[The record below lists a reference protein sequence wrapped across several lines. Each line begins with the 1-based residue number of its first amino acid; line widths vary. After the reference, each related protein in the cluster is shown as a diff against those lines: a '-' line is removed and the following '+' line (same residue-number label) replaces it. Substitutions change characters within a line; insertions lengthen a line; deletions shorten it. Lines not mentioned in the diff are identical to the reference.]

1 VIARTEVWARAA
13 AGSSEQRAALT
24 LIAVSHD
31 DEWLRT
37 ARRVL
42 AGRPE
47 TIGLISVGAAVDTSA
62 VSLRLAK
69 AMHRLTGQ
77 NIGLIPH
84 WRAWRRA
91 AGAVE
96 RAAVMVLTPAA
107 QNDVLEALA
116 ALDTMVA
123 RARSRFAHLLID
135 LAGLPLRHPATLSCA
150 DALVTLAASG
160 GVRAEHLL
168 AVERLLPGERNLGV
182 MLID

>member
-1 VIARTEVWARAA
+1 MLVVCFWSGAATPLALSEAPVATEVIARTEVWARAA

-91 AGAVE
+91 AGAV
-96 RAAVMVLTPAA
+96 
-107 QNDVLEALA
+107 
-116 ALDTMVA
+116 
-123 RARSRFAHLLID
+123 
-135 LAGLPLRHPATLSCA
+135 
-150 DALVTLAASG
+150 
-160 GVRAEHLL
+160 
-168 AVERLLPGERNLGV
+168 
-182 MLID
+182 